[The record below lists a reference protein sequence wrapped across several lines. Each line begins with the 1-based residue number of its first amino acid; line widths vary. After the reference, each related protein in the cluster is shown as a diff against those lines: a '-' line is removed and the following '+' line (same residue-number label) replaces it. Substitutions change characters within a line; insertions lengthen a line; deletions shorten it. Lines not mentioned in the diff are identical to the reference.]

1 MTEEDPK
8 EEVESGP
15 GFMEKIIAHAKSL
28 LGSID
33 LTSLFKSKEPST
45 PPDSIVYG
53 EHVEEAAGEGEY

>member
-15 GFMEKIIAHAKSL
+15 GFMEKIIGHAKSL

-33 LTSLFKSKEPST
+33 LTSLFKSKESST